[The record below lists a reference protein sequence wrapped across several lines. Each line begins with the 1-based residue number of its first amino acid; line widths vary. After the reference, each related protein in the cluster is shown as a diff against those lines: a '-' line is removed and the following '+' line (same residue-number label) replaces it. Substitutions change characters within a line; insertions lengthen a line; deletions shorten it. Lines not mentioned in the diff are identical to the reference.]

1 MNFIKK
7 LDSISRLLL
16 LAHFIL
22 SVLLVIGSVAVW
34 NMAASAQDDVQH
46 SYELSQ
52 QNIRDIPKLT
62 QLRTDE
68 YIAKMEASERQMSH
82 SLSNSFMLLEVGKS
96 FAVMLF
102 CYIAFSISL
111 IYRLFLAKK
120 SLQGVSSE

>member
-52 QNIRDIPKLT
+52 QKIRDIPKLT

-68 YIAKMEASERQMSH
+68 YIANMEASERQMSH